1 MKGNKIRKAISLTII
16 TAMLVGSFAMTSF
29 ADNGSNVIV
38 NGRYTAEKISNPD
51 MVGEKVADGLVPG
64 GDRMNSYAWCMEQ
77 LGDYIYIGCNRNLMY
92 FGIKNY
98 VEKNLKKDGE
108 DIMPKLEAA
117 LNAVTNGETPIP
129 GEGELLNAK
138 VFRYNIKTQ
147 KMEIYA
153 ENPLYFGFR
162 MAKRF
167 KDAIYMNRMN
177 YGADGIFCDI
187 IKITNDSAEPEVID
201 IGGGSNLRAMLV
213 SDDGKT
219 LYIGG
224 TEKADS
230 AHDFKTV
237 VYKTTD
243 GVNFKKIT
251 DEYEPV
257 FEKYQQKDAG
267 YFCKRGDGDVWD
279 LAEYNGNLYLTML
292 LEKGSPVFRAHEQ
305 ADGSYVWKELVGD
318 NDNTDPSLLED
329 KHYGIGFGNPKDY
342 EENPQDSGNYAMTPY
357 VYNGK
362 LYFITFSNV
371 MGNLIRSSQ
380 AMFELITS
388 EKKDIKKVFDSL
400 KGIEAVLENETSVF
414 RMDEKDNVEMVVGD
428 KDKCPA
434 GITYSAVLGA
444 GFNNDKYSSTSYN
457 WRAAVYNG
465 KLYIG
470 TMDSYSV
477 YKYITKLTNGELLAM
492 SDEEFNQQLAYVYE
506 LLKALNKK
514 DESKATENLEKA
526 EAVEEVVTTKE
537 ATDIEKVAEAYADN
551 ESEVAIKEANT
562 IIDDLLKVINEIRNS
577 LDKKA
582 TVDKIHELLRSIP
595 EAVDNLKTIEG
606 QLVKLRNAE
615 LEAGHYAVAMAIQN
629 AIYRIDAVI
638 EKAKAINVDGLR
650 TYCTISETLANNE
663 NPGFELY
670 STTDGINYET
680 VTLNGFNDSFNYG
693 CRTLLP
699 TENGLYLG
707 TANPFYGAQLWKITD
722 GDEKKPEPVNP
733 TKKDDIKTGD
743 QTDYMPFVI
752 LSVLALVAIA
762 AMIAYRKFRR
772 DI

>member
-1 MKGNKIRKAISLTII
+1 MKINKLKKAISLTLIA
-16 TAMLVGSFAMTSF
+16 AMLVGSFAMTSF

-38 NGRYTAEKISNPD
+38 NGRYTAEKVSNPD
-51 MVGEKVADGLVPG
+51 MVGEKVADGLMPG

-98 VEKNLKKDGE
+98 VDDGKV
-108 DIMPKLEAA
+108 DMAKLEAA

-129 GEGELLNAK
+129 KGAGELLNAK

-147 KMEIYA
+147 KMEVYGGA
-153 ENPLYFGFR
+153 EAVTNFGFR

-167 KDAIYMNRMN
+167 KDAIYMNRMTF
-177 YGADGIFCDI
+177 GADGMVCDI
-187 IKITNDSAEPEVID
+187 IKITNDSDKPEVIN
-201 IGGGSNLRAMLV
+201 IGGASNLRAMIV
-213 SDDGKT
+213 SEDGKT
-219 LYIGG
+219 FYVGG
-224 TEKADS
+224 TKPENDQ
-230 AHDFKTV
+230 HDFNTV

-243 GVNFKKIT
+243 GVNFEEIT
-251 DEYEPV
+251 QDYDPV
-257 FEKYQQKDAG
+257 FEIYQKTDAG
-267 YFCKRGDGDVWD
+267 YLSQTGDGDVWD
-279 LAEYNGNLYLTML
+279 LAEYNGDLYLTML

-305 ADGSYVWKELVGD
+305 ADGTYVWKELVGD
-318 NDNTDPSLLED
+318 NTDPSLLED
-329 KHYGIGFGNPKDY
+329 THYEIGFGNR
-342 EENPQDSGNYAMTPY
+342 GNYAMTPY

-371 MGNLIRSSQ
+371 MGNLIKSSQ

-388 EKKDIKKVFDSL
+388 EEKDVKKVFESL
-400 KGIEAVLENETSVF
+400 KGVEAVLENETAVF
-414 RMDEKDNVEMVVGD
+414 RMDENDNVEMVVGD
-428 KDKCPA
+428 KEKCPDE
-434 GITYSAVLGA
+434 ITYSAILGA
-444 GFNNDKYSSTSYN
+444 GFNNDERSSTSYN

-477 YKYITKLTNGELLAM
+477 YKYITKLTNGELLDM

-506 LLKALNKK
+506 LLKALTKK
-514 DESKATENLEKA
+514 DDPKAIENLEEVEVVE
-526 EAVEEVVTTKE
+526 EAVTTEEVTEVE
-537 ATDIEKVAEAYADN
+537 EIAEAYENN
-551 ESEVAIKEANT
+551 ESDVAIENANT

-582 TVDKIHELLRSIP
+582 TVDTIHELLRSVP
-595 EAVDNLKTIEG
+595 DAVDNLKTIRG
-606 QLVKLRNAE
+606 QLEVLREAE
-615 LEAGHYAVAMAIQN
+615 EKAGHHATARAIQR
-629 AIYRIDAVI
+629 AIDRIDAVI
-638 EKAKAINVDGLR
+638 AKADAINVDGLR
-650 TYCTISETLANNE
+650 TYCTISETLANNA

-707 TANPFYGAQLWKITD
+707 TANPFYGTQLWKITD
-722 GDEKKPEPVNP
+722 GDEKKPEPVDP
-733 TKKDDIKTGD
+733 TKKDDVKTGD
-743 QTDYMPFVI
+743 QTDYMSYVI
-752 LSVLALVAIA
+752 LSALALA
-762 AMIAYRKFRR
+762 AMITILAYKRR
-772 DI
+772 RQH